1 MGKLRRFHLRAGLF
15 RVTSWS
21 DMAQPTAEIM
31 ADRLKKLE
39 DRVNT
44 LESRSAD
51 DASKRLELF
60 AGEHA
65 LREALL
71 QFTQEVAARDG
82 FSVEVFVSRFEKA
95 IDWHRDRFLRMLEGV
110 DPQMAAH
117 IDTRNFTDVPTEAQ
131 PPCIFPD

>member
-1 MGKLRRFHLRAGLF
+1 
-15 RVTSWS
+15 
-21 DMAQPTAEIM
+21 MAQPTAETM
-31 ADRLKKLE
+31 ADSLKKLE

-44 LESRSAD
+44 LETKHAD
-51 DASKRLELF
+51 DASKRLALF

-71 QFTQEVAARDG
+71 QFTQEIAARDG

-117 IDTRNFTDVPTEAQ
+117 IDTRSLTDIPTEAQ
-131 PPCIFPD
+131 PPCIFPG

>member
-1 MGKLRRFHLRAGLF
+1 
-15 RVTSWS
+15 
-21 DMAQPTAEIM
+21 MAQPTAETI
-31 ADRLKKLE
+31 ADSLKELE

-44 LESRSAD
+44 LETKYAA
-51 DASKRLELF
+51 DASKRLALF

-65 LREALL
+65 LREGLL
-71 QFTQEVAARDG
+71 QFTQEIAARDG
-82 FSVEVFVSRFEKA
+82 LSVEVFVSRFEKA

-117 IDTRNFTDVPTEAQ
+117 IDTRSLKDIPTDAQ